1 VVRNIV
7 TPQAI
12 VPTHA
17 SASARMVA
25 VRRTAQSRVLHVS
38 IPSNGQL
45 DADLKVRILASGC
58 ANIVQENVDSFAER

>member
-1 VVRNIV
+1 
-7 TPQAI
+7 
-12 VPTHA
+12 
-17 SASARMVA
+17 MVA